1 MRSAVLV
8 LTWNGG
14 AEAIACL
21 QRVRQLD
28 PAPDVV
34 LVVDNDSHDGT
45 PDQIAALFPA
55 FTLIR
60 NSRNL
65 GFAGGMNVGIRALL
79 AHDPPPDIIVL
90 LNQDTLVDREWL
102 GAITVPFADPG
113 VGAVGCKIRY
123 PDGTIQHAGLTLDWP
138 LALSRHIGRY
148 EPDRGQYDAPRN
160 VKFITFAAV
169 ALRRQ
174 ALERVGLFDEGYHPA
189 YFEDADLCVRL
200 RRAGYRIRYEPR
212 ATLIHREATSQRD
225 RLAHSALFHYGRLRF
240 VCKTYPF
247 DEITGPF
254 AEAERILIERLVRFS
269 EERALRWAYDRALTT
284 LSDILRTRR
293 EIDPD
298 PPSDALIRLRTLI
311 FAFLHTVN
319 QCVHR
324 RLVVQAED
332 IDHLKDDPVE
342 GFAARYTVIG
352 QPPTRLDWSQF
363 WEIAVEVQNIGSVSW
378 HATGAH
384 PVRLGYWWIDQSGA
398 TLAGRQ
404 RAALSRS
411 VHPGDS
417 DCCTL
422 RIEPPPAPG
431 RWRLQIGLVEEY
443 IDSFSTYGVQPLDL
457 DIDYVIDPT
466 PRAIILSGS
475 VAAHDALGSNILAQL
490 QTLRAVG
497 YRVLILAEHIDE
509 RLPADVLLSVVTT
522 SRERLH
528 EYPAVFEHVR
538 RSVLAIVHYPVYYA
552 LVELIR
558 DVSHAAIIFDYHGI
572 TPPEAWGVES
582 FDYYNCLVRGIAMLS
597 LVQYAD
603 YALGHSRFTCAELIA
618 TSLIDPERVVQIP
631 CPIAALP
638 ALAGAPDPQI
648 VRRFDLHNKHVLLYV
663 GRIARNKRVHMLIEA
678 LPAIIARYPETLL
691 MLVGDYRP
699 PVYQQY
705 VREAEARARELG
717 VAAHVRFTGQVDDET
732 LDQLYRACALFVT
745 ASIHEGFCMPVAEA
759 MARGRPVV
767 AARVTALPEIVGDAG
782 LLFDPDDTAGLADQ
796 ICRLLDELP
805 PPGDHRDPLAVMR
818 LAPAAEDDFA
828 RLRRSKIGIVT
839 PRYGVEI
846 VGGAE
851 SGIRGWAEQLAARGY
866 TVEALTTTTLDM
878 AAWGDHTPPGVEYL
892 NGVTVRRFSTSS
904 VDDRPFHA
912 LRLKVDCGERPR
924 FGEEERFM
932 EGNLRS
938 FDLERFI
945 AEHAGEYA
953 CLLVTPYLYGTS
965 YWTIQ
970 KAPDR
975 SILIPCLHDEPMAR
989 LSIVR
994 MMLEKASALFFNSEE
1009 ESDFATRTLGVINPY
1024 RACLGF
1030 GFPDHPEQG
1039 DPLRF
1044 RQRTGITG
1052 PMLLYAGRLELGKNV
1067 PLLIDYFVRYKAER
1081 PGPLTLALSGTGN
1094 VPLPVRSDIVGLGM
1108 LSREDLTDAYASAL
1122 ALCQLSLN
1130 ESFSLVLMESWLQGR
1145 PVIVHSDCAVT
1156 RGHVER
1162 SGGGYAIGSYEE
1174 FRAAVDALLADKA
1187 ASVALGERG
1196 KAYVLERYA
1205 WSRLLPRIEESIAR
1219 FSRPRPLYARL
1230 AQRGVARALSFTR
1243 QRYDDDFLD
1252 LVERAVAEAKARR
1265 AHSA

>member
-148 EPDRGQYDAPRN
+148 EPDRGQYDAPRD

-212 ATLIHREATSQRD
+212 ATLVHREATSQQD
-225 RLAHSALFHYGRLRF
+225 RLAHSAIFHYGRLRF
-240 VCKTYPF
+240 VFKTYSF

-254 AEAERILIERLVRFS
+254 AEAERSLIGRLVHAA
-269 EERALRWAYDRALTT
+269 EQRALRWAYDRTLAALP
-284 LSDILRTRR
+284 DILRARH

-298 PPSDALIRLRTLI
+298 SPADAMSALHALILDLQRAL
-311 FAFLHTVN
+311 N
-319 QCVHR
+319 QCTRQHLIAR
-324 RLVVQAED
+324 AED
-332 IDHLKDDPVE
+332 IDRLVHGHADQ
-342 GFAARYTVIG
+342 FAAQYAVVG
-352 QPPTRLDWSQF
+352 QPPTRLDWSES
-363 WEIAVEVQNIGSVSW
+363 WMITIEVQNAGFVSW
-378 HATGAH
+378 EAHGAH
-384 PVRLGYWWIDQSGA
+384 PVRLGYQWVDQSGA
-398 TLAGRQ
+398 VTAGRQ
-404 RAALSRS
+404 RTALPWS
-411 VHPGDS
+411 VHPGE
-417 DCCTL
+417 CVHIAL
-422 RIEPPPAPG
+422 RIDPPPAPG

-443 IDSFSTYGVQPLDL
+443 IDNFSTYGVEPLSL
-457 DIDYVIDPT
+457 DVEYIVDSA
-466 PRAIILSGS
+466 PRAVILSIS
-475 VAAHDALGSNILAQL
+475 VAAHDALGSNIIAQI
-490 QTLRAVG
+490 QTLRRAG
-497 YRVLILAEHIDE
+497 CRVLVLAEHIDE
-509 RLPADVLLSVVTT
+509 RLPVDVLLSVTT
-522 SRERLH
+522 TTREMLH
-528 EYPAVFEHVR
+528 EHPAALEHLR
-538 RSVLAIVHYPVYYA
+538 RSDVIVVHYPLYYA
-552 LVELIR
+552 LAELIR
-558 DVSHAAIIFDYHGI
+558 DIRHGAVIFDYHGI
-572 TPPEAWGVES
+572 TPPEIWGVES
-582 FDYYNCLVRGIAMLS
+582 IDYYPRTVRGVDMLA

-603 YALGHSRFTCAELIA
+603 CAIGHSRFTCAELIA
-618 TSLIDPERVVQIP
+618 TSMIDPERVVQTP
-631 CPIAALP
+631 YPIATLP

-648 VRRFDLHNKHVLLYV
+648 VRQFDLHNKHVLLYV
-663 GRIARNKRVHMLIEA
+663 GRMARNKRIHMLIEA
-678 LPAIIARYPETLL
+678 LPAIIARHPETLL
-691 MLVGDYRP
+691 MLVGEYRP

-732 LDQLYRACALFVT
+732 LEQLYRACALFVT

-759 MARGRPVV
+759 MAHGRPVV
-767 AARVTALPEIVGDAG
+767 AARVTALPETVGDAG
-782 LLFDPDDTAGLADQ
+782 LLFDPDDTTGLADQ

-818 LAPAAEDDFA
+818 LAPATEEDFA
-828 RLRRSKIGIVT
+828 RLRRYKIGIVT
-839 PRYGVEI
+839 PRYGIDVL
-846 VGGAE
+846 GGAE

-866 TVEALTTTTLDM
+866 AVEALTTTTIDM
-878 AAWGDHTPPGVEYL
+878 TSWGDHMSPGVEHL
-892 NGVTVRRFSTSS
+892 NGVTVRRFRTSTF
-904 VDDRPFHA
+904 DDQPFHA
-912 LRLKVDCGERPR
+912 LRLKVDRGERPR

-932 EGNLRS
+932 ESNLRS
-938 FDLERFI
+938 IDLERFI
-945 AEHAGEYA
+945 AEHAEEYA

-970 KAPDR
+970 RAPER
-975 SILIPCLHDEPMAR
+975 SILIPCLHDEPLAR

-994 MMLEKASALFFNSEE
+994 RMLERAAALFFNSEE
-1009 ESDFATRTLGVINPY
+1009 ESDFASRALGVINPY
-1024 RACLGF
+1024 RTCLGF
-1030 GFPDHPEQG
+1030 GFPDHPERG

-1044 RQRTGITG
+1044 RQRTRITG
-1052 PMLLYAGRLELGKNV
+1052 PTLLYAGRLEPGKNV

-1230 AQRGVARALSFTR
+1230 AQRGIARALSFTR

>member
-1 MRSAVLV
+1 MRSAVIV

-21 QRVRQLD
+21 HRVSQLN
-28 PAPDVV
+28 PAPDIV
-34 LVVDNDSHDGT
+34 LAVDNDSHDGT
-45 PDQIAALFPA
+45 PDQIAALFPS

-60 NSRNL
+60 NAHNL

-102 GAITVPFADPG
+102 GAITAPFDDPEI
-113 VGAVGCKIRY
+113 GAVGCKIRY
-123 PDGTIQHAGLTLDWP
+123 PDGTIQHAGLALDWP
-138 LALSRHIGRY
+138 LALSRHVGRY
-148 EPDRGQYDAPRN
+148 EPDRGQYDAPRD
-160 VKFITFAAV
+160 VEYITFAAV

-174 ALERVGLFDEGYHPA
+174 ALEHVGLFDEGYYPA
-189 YFEDADLCVRL
+189 YFEDVDLCVRL

-212 ATLIHREATSQRD
+212 ATLVHREATSQQD
-225 RLAHSALFHYGRLRF
+225 RLTHSALFHHGRLRF
-240 VCKTYPF
+240 VFTTYTI

-254 AEAERILIERLVRFS
+254 AEAERLLIERLVRVS
-269 EERALRWAYDRALTT
+269 EERALRWAYDRILSALPG
-284 LSDILRTRR
+284 ILHARR

-298 PPSDALIRLRTLI
+298 PPSDALIRLRTLL
-311 FAFLHTVN
+311 FALQRTVN
-319 QCVHR
+319 QYVHQ
-324 RLVVQAED
+324 RLAARAED
-332 IDHLKDDPVE
+332 IDQLKDAAAE
-342 GFAARYTVIG
+342 RFAARYAVVG
-352 QPPTRLDWSQF
+352 QPPARLDWSQF
-363 WEIAVEVQNIGSVSW
+363 WEINVEVQNVGSVSW
-378 HATGAH
+378 RATGAH
-384 PVRLGYWWIDQSGA
+384 PIRLGYWWIDRSGA
-398 TLAGRQ
+398 GLAGRQ
-404 RAALSRS
+404 RAALPASAP
-411 VHPGDS
+411 PGG
-417 DCCTL
+417 CVRCTL

-431 RWRLQIGLVEEY
+431 TWRLQVGLVEEY

-457 DIDYVIDPT
+457 DIEYVVDPA
-466 PRAIILSGS
+466 PRAVILSGS

-490 QTLRAVG
+490 QTLRDAG
-497 YRVLILAEHIDE
+497 YHVLILAEHIDE
-509 RLPADVLLSVVTT
+509 RLPADVLLSVVTI
-522 SRERLH
+522 SRERLR
-528 EYPAVFEHVR
+528 EYPAVIEHIR
-538 RSVLAIVHYPVYYA
+538 RSALVIVHYPVYYA

-558 DVSHAAIIFDYHGI
+558 DVNHSAIIFDYHGI

-582 FDYYNCLVRGIAMLS
+582 FDYYNRIVRGIAMIS

-603 YALGHSRFTCAELIA
+603 YALGHSRFTCSELIA
-618 TSLIDPERVVQIP
+618 TGMIDPERVVQIP
-631 CPIAALP
+631 CPIAASPDLS
-638 ALAGAPDPQI
+638 GAPDPHL
-648 VRRFDLHNKHVLLYV
+648 VRQFNLRDRRVLLYV
-663 GRIARNKRVHMLIEA
+663 GRIARNKRIHMLIEA
-678 LPAIIARYPETLL
+678 LPAIIARHPETLL
-691 MLVGDYRP
+691 ILVGDYRP

-705 VREAEARARELG
+705 ARAVRAHAYRLG
-717 VAAHVRFTGQVDDET
+717 VADHVQFVGQVDDAT
-732 LDQLYRACALFVT
+732 LDQLYRACAVFVT

-767 AARVTALPEIVGDAG
+767 ATRVTALPETIGDAG

-805 PPGDHRDPLAVMR
+805 PPGDHSDPLAIMR
-818 LAPAAEDDFA
+818 LAPADEADIA
-828 RLRRSKIGIVT
+828 RLRHSKIGIVT
-839 PRYGVEI
+839 PRYGVEV

-851 SGIRGWAEQLAARGY
+851 SGIRGWAEQLAACGY
-866 TVEALTTTTLDM
+866 AVEVLTTTTLDM

-892 NGVTVRRFSTSS
+892 NGVTVRRFRTSS
-904 VDDRPFHA
+904 VDDQPFHA
-912 LRLKVDCGERPR
+912 LRLKVDRGERPR
-924 FGEEERFM
+924 FREEERFM

-945 AEHAGEYA
+945 AAHADEYA

-970 KAPDR
+970 RAPDR

-994 MMLEKASALFFNSEE
+994 MMLERASALFFNSEE
-1009 ESDFATRTLGVINPY
+1009 ESEFASRTLKVVNPY
-1024 RACLGF
+1024 RTCLGF
-1030 GFPDHPEQG
+1030 GFSDSPERG

-1094 VPLPVRSDIVGLGM
+1094 VSLPGRPDIVRLGV

-1162 SGGGYAIGSYEE
+1162 SGGGYAVGSYEE
-1174 FRAAVDALLADKA
+1174 FRAALDALLADETA
-1187 ASVALGERG
+1187 CAALGERG

-1230 AQRGVARALSFTR
+1230 AQRGVARALLFTR

-1252 LVERAVAEAKARR
+1252 LVERAVAESKARR
-1265 AHSA
+1265 ARSA